1 MKNVYK
7 LSVKTCILYKIWRL
21 FKLNQRSCDKKQQ
34 AAWGKGVQH
43 EGKHVLEVTIWSPV
57 IKIVE
62 IILLSLWIFEM
73 LLYFTL
79 STNHPHVYIQPHAG
93 VLTQSKHSAFFFL
106 LLITKIKKNYGAF
119 FLVQLVFG
127 FVFLFFCKTL
137 WTIWALGAASNMIET
152 PHYSPDVTAHQI
164 HLKEFFWPQEW
175 LIH

>member
-34 AAWGKGVQH
+34 AAWGKGVRH

-62 IILLSLWIFEM
+62 ITLLSLWIFEM

-79 STNHPHVYIQPHAG
+79 STNHPHVYIQAHAG

-106 LLITKIKKNYGAF
+106 LLITKIKKNYGLF

-127 FVFLFFCKTL
+127 FVFFKTL
-137 WTIWALGAASNMIET
+137 WTIWAPGAASNMIET
-152 PHYSPDVTAHQI
+152 PHYSPDMTAHLI

>member
-34 AAWGKGVQH
+34 AAWGKGVRH

-62 IILLSLWIFEM
+62 ITLLSLWIFEM

-79 STNHPHVYIQPHAG
+79 STNHPHVYIQAHAG

-106 LLITKIKKNYGAF
+106 LLITKIKKNYGLF
-119 FLVQLVFG
+119 FGSVGFWLC
-127 FVFLFFCKTL
+127 FVFLRRYEPFEL
-137 WTIWALGAASNMIET
+137 WGLLLIWLKHPTTAL
-152 PHYSPDVTAHQI
+152 
-164 HLKEFFWPQEW
+164 KW
-175 LIH
+175 LLTWYI

>member
-62 IILLSLWIFEM
+62 ITLLSLWIFEM

-79 STNHPHVYIQPHAG
+79 STNHPHVYIQAHAG

-127 FVFLFFCKTL
+127 FVFFFKTL

>member
-62 IILLSLWIFEM
+62 ITLLSLWIFEM

-79 STNHPHVYIQPHAG
+79 STNHPHVYIQAHAG